1 MFWNNFVTYCRKS
14 NTTPTAVTREL
25 NISSGNVTAWKK
37 GRVPKWGTLVKIANY
52 FDITPDVLIAENTK
66 ITDNSSMSNNTIN
79 GNYNVV
85 GNNSQIYVKEELSP
99 QEQELI
105 SIFRRLSE
113 VNKAKALIH
122 ICELT
127 QENMMA

>member
-1 MFWNNFVTYCRKS
+1 MFWDNFFTYCRRN
-14 NTTPTAVTREL
+14 NTTPTAVAKEL

-37 GRVPKWGTLVKIANY
+37 GRVPKWGTLVKIADY
-52 FDITPDVLIAENTK
+52 FNITPDILIAENIK
-66 ITDNSSMSNNTIN
+66 ITDNNSVSNNTIN

-105 SIFRRLSE
+105 SIFRNLSE
-113 VNKAKALIH
+113 VNKAKHLYLMS
-122 ICELT
+122 EDT
-127 QENMMA
+127 E